1 MSEIKEK
8 NINGYV
14 VRIVPPSKKDSLLS
28 ENDKEM
34 DRRAEA
40 AVQAAIDRAKICK
53 KPIAK
58 YDTITHKAYIE
69 YPDGHKEYAE

>member
-14 VRIVPPSKKDSLLS
+14 VRVVPPSEKDFLLS
-28 ENDKEM
+28 ENDLEM

-40 AVQAAIDRAKICK
+40 AVQAAINRAKICK

-58 YDTITHKAYIE
+58 YDVKTNRAYIE
-69 YPDGHKEYAE
+69 YPDGRIEYAE